1 MTTAAEPEPDGGDL
15 GSTGGPL
22 AGRVGPADDRDVQRE
37 LTVDELAAR
46 VGVTVRN
53 LRAYSARGLL
63 PPPRMVGRT
72 GYYGREH
79 VARLLLVREMLA
91 EGYSLAMI
99 ERTLASAPA
108 MASSATLAL
117 HRALLA
123 PWLPPEPELT
133 TGAELAARAGVPEN
147 PALVDQLIEIGLLR
161 RADDGRLIVVDPA
174 LLTAGLQV
182 VGLGVP
188 PEQLIAAQAAVN
200 EHVRE
205 IARTY
210 VQMFVDT
217 GWRAF
222 LEAGAPP
229 EELERVQATVA
240 RLQPVA
246 AQALL
251 AAFRTEMATAV
262 ESAVET
268 ALRQLGDRS
277 AGGGGDGIAFRSNP
291 SG

>member
-1 MTTAAEPEPDGGDL
+1 MVTPGQVPHEDDDGD
-15 GSTGGPL
+15 
-22 AGRVGPADDRDVQRE
+22 RE

-108 MASSATLAL
+108 TASSATLAL

-123 PWLPPEPELT
+123 PWLPPEPETT
-133 TGAELAARAGVPEN
+133 TGAELAAKAGVPEDS
-147 PALVDQLIEIGLLR
+147 ALVDRLVGLGLVERTGEGGLR
-161 RADDGRLIVVDPA
+161 VLDPA

-182 VGLGVP
+182 VNLGVP
-188 PEQLIAAQAAVN
+188 PEDLIEAQTRVN
-200 EHVRE
+200 QHVRE
-205 IARTY
+205 IAQTY
-210 VQMFVDT
+210 VGMFVRT
-217 GWRAF
+217 GWQAF
-222 LEAGAPP
+222 LDAGSPP
-229 EELERVQATVA
+229 EQLDALRDTVA
-240 RLQPVA
+240 RLQPAA
-246 AQALL
+246 AQAVL
-251 AAFRTEMATAV
+251 AAFRTEMAAAV
-262 ESAVET
+262 EQ
-268 ALRQLGDRS
+268 ALEAELSRLQGDR
-277 AGGGGDGIAFRSNP
+277 
-291 SG
+291 

>member
-1 MTTAAEPEPDGGDL
+1 M
-15 GSTGGPL
+15 
-22 AGRVGPADDRDVQRE
+22 
-37 LTVDELAAR
+37 TVDELAAR

-53 LRAYSARGLL
+53 VRAYSARGLL

-99 ERTLASAPA
+99 ERTLASAPPT
-108 MASSATLAL
+108 ASSATLAL

-123 PWLPPEPELT
+123 PWLPPEPEVT
-133 TGAELAARAGVPEN
+133 TGAELAARAGVPEQ
-147 PALVDQLIEIGLLR
+147 PEVVDQLIDLGLVERL
-161 RADDGRLIVVDPA
+161 DDGRLRILDPA
-174 LLTAGLQV
+174 LLMAGLQV
-182 VGLGVP
+182 VELGVP
-188 PEQLIAAQAAVN
+188 PAALIAAQARVN

-217 GWRAF
+217 GWADF
-222 LEAGAPP
+222 VAAGAPR
-229 EELERVQATVA
+229 ERLDEILATVT

-246 AQALL
+246 AQAML
-251 AAFRTEMATAV
+251 AAFRSEMATEVEVAV
-262 ESAVET
+262 EA
-268 ALRQLGDRS
+268 ALSQLEDE
-277 AGGGGDGIAFRSNP
+277 
-291 SG
+291 

>member
-1 MTTAAEPEPDGGDL
+1 MTTAAMPRPEGDD
-15 GSTGGPL
+15 T
-22 AGRVGPADDRDVQRE
+22 QRE

-46 VGVTVRN
+46 VGLTVRN

-79 VARLLLVREMLA
+79 VARLILVREMLA

-99 ERTLASAPA
+99 ERTLASAPPT
-108 MASSATLAL
+108 ASSATLAL

-123 PWLPPEPELT
+123 PWLPPEPEVT
-133 TGAELAARAGVPEN
+133 TGQELAARAGVAEN
-147 PALVDQLIEIGLLR
+147 SAVVDQLVELGLIR
-161 RADDGRLIVVDPA
+161 RLDGGRLQVLDPA

-182 VGLGVP
+182 VELGVP
-188 PEQLIAAQAAVN
+188 PEELIAAQATVT

-217 GWRAF
+217 AWRSFVA
-222 LEAGAPP
+222 AGSPP
-229 EELERVQATVA
+229 EELERVQAMVA

-251 AAFRTEMATAV
+251 AAFRTEMAAAV

-268 ALRQLGDRS
+268 ALSQFPAEEPGS
-277 AGGGGDGIAFRSNP
+277 PPA
-291 SG
+291 

>member
-1 MTTAAEPEPDGGDL
+1 MTAAAMEPHDG
-15 GSTGGPL
+15 SGGPGSSG
-22 AGRVGPADDRDVQRE
+22 AGPSGAE

-53 LRAYSARGLL
+53 VRAYAARGLL

-91 EGYSLAMI
+91 EGYTLAMI

-108 MASSATLAL
+108 TASSAVLAL

-123 PWLPPEPELT
+123 PWLPPEPSLT
-133 TGAELAARAGVPEN
+133 TGAELAARAGVEEDST
-147 PALVDQLIEIGLLR
+147 LVDQLIDIGLVDRL
-161 RADDGRLIVVDPA
+161 DDGRLRVHDPA

-182 VGLGVP
+182 VELGVP
-188 PEQLIAAQAAVN
+188 ASALIETQARVN

-205 IARTY
+205 IAQAY
-210 VQMFVDT
+210 VSMFLDT
-217 GWRAF
+217 AWRDFVA
-222 LEAGAPP
+222 AGTAP
-229 EELERVQATVA
+229 EQLERLRATVA

-246 AQALL
+246 AQAVL
-251 AAFRTEMATAV
+251 AAFRTEMAAAV
-262 ESAVET
+262 EGALENALNQLEVEE
-268 ALRQLGDRS
+268 
-277 AGGGGDGIAFRSNP
+277 
-291 SG
+291 

>member
-1 MTTAAEPEPDGGDL
+1 MTTPGESDRPVDDGD
-15 GSTGGPL
+15 P
-22 AGRVGPADDRDVQRE
+22 E

-53 LRAYSARGLL
+53 VRAYAARGLL
-63 PPPRMVGRT
+63 PAPRLVGRT

-99 ERTLASAPA
+99 ERTLASAPPT
-108 MASSATLAL
+108 ASSATLAL

-123 PWLPPEPELT
+123 PWLPPEPEIL

-147 PALVDQLIEIGLLR
+147 SALVDRLVGLGLVERLGAEELR
-161 RADDGRLIVVDPA
+161 VLDPA

-182 VGLGVP
+182 MALGVP
-188 PEQLIAAQAAVN
+188 PDDLIDAQTRVN
-200 EHVRE
+200 QHVRE
-205 IARTY
+205 IALTY
-210 VQMFVDT
+210 VRMFLDS
-217 GWRAF
+217 GLQSF

-229 EELERVQATVA
+229 DQLQRVQDTVA
-240 RLQPVA
+240 RLQPAA

-251 AAFRTEMATAV
+251 AAFRTEMAAAV
-262 ESAVET
+262 EGTIESVLSRLAEE
-268 ALRQLGDRS
+268 
-277 AGGGGDGIAFRSNP
+277 
-291 SG
+291 

>member
-1 MTTAAEPEPDGGDL
+1 MTTPAEPELPDDEGDL
-15 GSTGGPL
+15 S
-22 AGRVGPADDRDVQRE
+22 

-63 PPPRMVGRT
+63 PAPRMVGRT

-108 MASSATLAL
+108 TASSATLAL

-123 PWLPPEPELT
+123 PWLPPEPESV
-133 TGAELAARAGVPEN
+133 TGAELAARAGVAED
-147 PALVDQLIEIGLLR
+147 PAVVDRLVDIGLVERVDDRELR
-161 RADDGRLIVVDPA
+161 ILDPA

-182 VGLGVP
+182 VALGVP
-188 PEQLIAAQAAVN
+188 PEALIDAQERVN

-205 IARTY
+205 IAQTY
-210 VQMFVDT
+210 VRMFVRSGMQTFVD
-217 GWRAF
+217 
-222 LEAGAPP
+222 AGAPP
-229 EELERVQATVA
+229 EQLARVQDTVA
-240 RLQPVA
+240 RLQPAA

-251 AAFRTEMATAV
+251 AAFRTEMAAAV
-262 ESAVET
+262 EET
-268 ALRQLGDRS
+268 LASVLSRL
-277 AGGGGDGIAFRSNP
+277 AEE
-291 SG
+291 

>member
-1 MTTAAEPEPDGGDL
+1 MTTAAVPGPDGGD
-15 GSTGGPL
+15 
-22 AGRVGPADDRDVQRE
+22 DDRDDLRE

-72 GYYGREH
+72 GFYGREH

-99 ERTLASAPA
+99 ERTLASAPPL
-108 MASSATLAL
+108 ASSATLAL

-147 PALVDQLIEIGLLR
+147 SALVDQLIELGLLR
-161 RADDGRLIVVDPA
+161 RGDDGRLTVLDPA

-182 VGLGVP
+182 VELGVP
-188 PEQLIAAQAAVN
+188 PEELIAAQARVN

-229 EELERVQATVA
+229 EQFEQVQATVA

-246 AQALL
+246 AQAVL

-262 ESAVET
+262 GSAVEA
-268 ALRQLGDRS
+268 ALSQL
-277 AGGGGDGIAFRSNP
+277 AGEEPGSPPARTPPAEPPARPPGR
-291 SG
+291 

>member
-1 MTTAAEPEPDGGDL
+1 MTTPGESDRPVDDGD
-15 GSTGGPL
+15 P
-22 AGRVGPADDRDVQRE
+22 E

-53 LRAYSARGLL
+53 VRAYAARGLL
-63 PPPRMVGRT
+63 PAPRLVGRT

-99 ERTLASAPA
+99 ERTLASAPPT
-108 MASSATLAL
+108 ASSATLAL

-123 PWLPPEPELT
+123 PWLPPEPETL

-147 PALVDQLIEIGLLR
+147 SALVDRLVGLGLVERMGAEELR
-161 RADDGRLIVVDPA
+161 VLDPA

-182 VGLGVP
+182 MALGVP
-188 PEQLIAAQAAVN
+188 PDDLIDAQTRVN
-200 EHVRE
+200 QHVRE
-205 IARTY
+205 IALTY
-210 VQMFVDT
+210 VRMFLDS
-217 GWRAF
+217 GLQSF

-229 EELERVQATVA
+229 DQLQRVQDTVA
-240 RLQPVA
+240 RLQPAA

-251 AAFRTEMATAV
+251 AAFRTEMAAAV
-262 ESAVET
+262 EGTIESVLSRLAEE
-268 ALRQLGDRS
+268 
-277 AGGGGDGIAFRSNP
+277 
-291 SG
+291 

>member
-1 MTTAAEPEPDGGDL
+1 MSAAQDDPARE
-15 GSTGGPL
+15 L
-22 AGRVGPADDRDVQRE
+22 AEHD

-72 GYYGREH
+72 GHYGREH

-99 ERTLASAPA
+99 ERTLSTAPPT
-108 MASSATLAL
+108 ASSATLAL

-123 PWLPPEPELT
+123 PWLPPEPEVT
-133 TGAELAARAGVPEN
+133 TGSELAARAGVPEQ
-147 PALVDQLIEIGLLR
+147 PEVVDQLVDLGLVERL
-161 RADDGRLIVVDPA
+161 DDGRMRVLDPA

-182 VGLGVP
+182 VALGVP
-188 PEQLIAAQAAVN
+188 PAALIAAQAEVN
-200 EHVRE
+200 EHVRA

-217 GWRAF
+217 GWRTF
-222 LEAGAPP
+222 VEAGAPR
-229 EELERVQATVA
+229 ERLDEILATVT

-246 AQALL
+246 AQAVL
-251 AAFRTEMATAV
+251 AAFRTEMATEVATAV
-262 ESAVET
+262 EA
-268 ALRQLGDRS
+268 ALSQLDEE
-277 AGGGGDGIAFRSNP
+277 
-291 SG
+291 